1 MMSSSRLKCSNAN
14 VAIIHLLKKLT
25 GERIPK
31 GEPSATSVSPLLLDE
46 ANFMFG

>member
-1 MMSSSRLKCSNAN
+1 MSSSRLKCSNAS